1 LSKEEQDFLEN
12 YIMNINTDG
21 TEISGQMQAP
31 ILDMWKNKMTPEQM
45 LYEYDANPE
54 FERFKQYFKDSFI
67 ERLLK
72 DMVY

>member
-1 LSKEEQDFLEN
+1 MKITEK
-12 YIMNINTDG
+12 NTEPKG
-21 TEISGQMQAP
+21 WIEGP

-45 LYEYDANPE
+45 LYEYDVNPE
-54 FERFKQYFKDSFI
+54 FERVKQYFKDSFI